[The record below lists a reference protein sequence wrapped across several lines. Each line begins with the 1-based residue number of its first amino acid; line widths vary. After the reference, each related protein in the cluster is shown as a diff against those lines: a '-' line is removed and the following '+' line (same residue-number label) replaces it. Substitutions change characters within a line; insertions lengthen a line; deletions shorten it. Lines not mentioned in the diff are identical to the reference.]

1 VNYAVLLGLSLFFG
15 FAFEEFF
22 GGEQTPVPGGIRTF
36 PLISLAGAALYLI
49 EPHYA
54 LAFIAGLFVLGAWV
68 FLYIRA
74 VLEGVREPADGP
86 LIVPTCVLIAYVLG
100 PIALTQPLWIA
111 FALIVGTVLL
121 MGSREWLHAL
131 VARVPKQEA
140 VTLGQF
146 LLLVGVVLPLLY
158 GAPPIPHTDITPFSV
173 WLAVVAISTLSYIS
187 YLLQRYV
194 LPSSGLLVASALGGM
209 YSSTATTFVLARTAH
224 DEGVTPEITAGI
236 MAATAVMYLR
246 LLVIVAIFNIPLAR
260 AIIIPM
266 VVLAAI
272 SVAVAAAFAMGGKGA
287 KPANIVPGNPLQI
300 GAALIFAALLI
311 VVSVLSKWVSVH
323 AGAQGVLALAAIVGV
338 TDIAPFVLS
347 LAQGGAATVGLGLA
361 AVAIVIAAS
370 SNNLLRAAYTLVF
383 TRRRE
388 SLIPAA
394 TQVVLCV
401 LGLVAA
407 WIMAR

>member
-1 VNYAVLLGLSLFFG
+1 MNYAVLLGLSLFFG

-22 GGEQTPVPGGIRTF
+22 GGERTPVPGGIRTF

-49 EPHYA
+49 EPHFA

-74 VLEGVREPADGP
+74 VLDGVREPADGP

-100 PIALTQPLWIA
+100 PIALTQQLWIA

-158 GAPPIPHTDITPFSV
+158 GASPIPYTGITPFNV
-173 WLAVVAISTLSYIS
+173 WLAVVAVSALSYVS

-194 LPSSGLLVASALGGM
+194 LPSSGELVTAALGG
-209 YSSTATTFVLARTAH
+209 AT
-224 DEGVTPEITAGI
+224 IGI
-236 MAATAVMYLR
+236 
-246 LLVIVAIFNIPLAR
+246 
-260 AIIIPM
+260 
-266 VVLAAI
+266 AI
-272 SVAVAAAFAMGGKGA
+272 S
-287 KPANIVPGNPLQI
+287 
-300 GAALIFAALLI
+300 
-311 VVSVLSKWVSVH
+311 
-323 AGAQGVLALAAIVGV
+323 AI
-338 TDIAPFVLS
+338 
-347 LAQGGAATVGLGLA
+347 
-361 AVAIVIAAS
+361 AIVIAAS
-370 SNNLLRAAYTLVF
+370 SNNLLKAVYTVAFARRRAAVV
-383 TRRRE
+383 
-388 SLIPAA
+388 PASA
-394 TQVVLCV
+394 LGALCA
-401 LGLVAA
+401 LGLVVA